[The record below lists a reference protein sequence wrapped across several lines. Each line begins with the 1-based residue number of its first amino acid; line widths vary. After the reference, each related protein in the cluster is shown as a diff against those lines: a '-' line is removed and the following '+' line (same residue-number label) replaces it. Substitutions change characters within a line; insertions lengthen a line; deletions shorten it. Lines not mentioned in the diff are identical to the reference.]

1 MNRHWCGASS
11 CAHLGS
17 CPVYPEISILLVV
30 PGNIFYERSKVDDN
44 GKRVYPD
51 ASECAKHAGIL
62 ASRMEEGTIRPTAC
76 PGLANDIVSVVTGL
90 LYDERDH
97 FHLQVQASCIVP
109 TRNEVSAFAEA
120 TTCWKATAP
129 FNGIPF
135 RANLTP
141 KEIQLVLAAFAERTR
156 VAVTVI
162 EIPKMGKMP
171 AVMLIGAD
179 PVSVATAIN
188 TAAEVPE
195 NWEPEN
201 KRQPARP
208 KPTHGKFGY
217 NFSWHDT
224 NTDMSV
230 SVLHPGLQDLLQQDS
245 DLHSLLEACHHLA
258 SHGTDLTTLSFFVP
272 LVMYRPA
279 PFVLHVTERNQQIYI
294 SLVSRAGCSHSPGRY
309 SCPFHLRS

>member
-11 CAHLGS
+11 CVHLGS

-120 TTCWKATAP
+120 TTHWKATAP

-141 KEIQLVLAAFAERTR
+141 KEIQLRWQPQPQYQQRAGGEHR
-156 VAVTVI
+156 VRV
-162 EIPKMGKMP
+162 
-171 AVMLIGAD
+171 
-179 PVSVATAIN
+179 
-188 TAAEVPE
+188 
-195 NWEPEN
+195 
-201 KRQPARP
+201 
-208 KPTHGKFGY
+208 
-217 NFSWHDT
+217 
-224 NTDMSV
+224 
-230 SVLHPGLQDLLQQDS
+230 
-245 DLHSLLEACHHLA
+245 HHLA
-258 SHGTDLTTLSFFVP
+258 RNGCKKHRTQKAFLIREMIFGSGP
-272 LVMYRPA
+272 AALV
-279 PFVLHVTERNQQIYI
+279 L
-294 SLVSRAGCSHSPGRY
+294 
-309 SCPFHLRS
+309 